1 MLRDMRCLVEML
13 CFLYSLIHSL
23 AYFFY
28 RISLMTDTESHSNN
42 IVYKHSVET
51 NGKFEVKTVDIDIQ

>member
-1 MLRDMRCLVEML
+1 
-13 CFLYSLIHSL
+13 
-23 AYFFY
+23 
-28 RISLMTDTESHSNN
+28 MTDTESHSNN